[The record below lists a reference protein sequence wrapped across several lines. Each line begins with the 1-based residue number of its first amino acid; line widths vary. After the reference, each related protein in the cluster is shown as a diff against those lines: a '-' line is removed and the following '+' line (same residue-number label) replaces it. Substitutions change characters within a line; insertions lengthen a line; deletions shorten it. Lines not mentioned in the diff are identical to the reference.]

1 MSVDLAVA
9 LRSSSTMVHSLLIV
23 LLLLLMLVLLMVLM
37 VGVAG
42 VLGLVAALAIAPM
55 QINTVRSFVI

>member
-1 MSVDLAVA
+1 MSVDLATA
-9 LRSSSTMVHSLLIV
+9 LRSSSSMVHSLLVV
-23 LLLLLMLVLLMVLM
+23 LLLLLMLLLMVLM

-55 QINTVRSFVI
+55 QVNPIRSFII